1 LEEYE
6 EEIEGGEGDHEEE
19 GGVDNVLVDR
29 LDADSKEEDGD
40 GEADENSG
48 GGIEELA
55 EPPEI
60 ESFGNASGG
69 DIGHMPAGAVVHP

>member
-1 LEEYE
+1 
-6 EEIEGGEGDHEEE
+6 
-19 GGVDNVLVDR
+19 VDR

-60 ESFGNASGG
+60 ESFGNASGR